1 MAEAGSNRHPNASSN
16 GGGRTPDE
24 ARPSVGTARRKT
36 PWPLVIIAVLF
47 VVVPFLAWYGTWFGR
62 ELTDAQIEEYLAED
76 KPRHVQHALSQ
87 IEKRIARGDAGAA
100 RWYGRVAALAESQE
114 KEVRLTAAWVMG
126 ADTRSEEFH
135 EKLLRLLEDAEPVV
149 RRNAALSL
157 VGFKDARALPE
168 LRAMLKPYSV
178 RADRDGTAHTALTEG
193 SRVRREALL
202 VRATDAAGAVF
213 DLRSPLE
220 GKVERAAVKDGER
233 FTKGSELFVLAPD
246 AVSVGDALRALG
258 RVGGPEDLP
267 ELERYARG
275 VEGMPDFAAKRAGQS
290 AEEIKRRAAR

>member
-1 MAEAGSNRHPNASSN
+1 MTDADPNQHPHVSPN
-16 GGGRTPDE
+16 GGGRMPPAD
-24 ARPSVGTARRKT
+24 ASPPAAARRKT
-36 PWPLVIIAVLF
+36 PWPLVVIAVLF

-62 ELTDAQIEEYLAED
+62 ELTDEQIEEYLAED

-100 RWYGRVAALAESQE
+100 RWYARVASLSESPE

-126 ADTRSEEFH
+126 ADTRSEEFRA
-135 EKLLRLLEDAEPVV
+135 KLVRLLADAEPVV

-157 VGFKDARALPE
+157 VGFGDARAVPE
-168 LRAMLKPYSV
+168 LRAMLKPYV
-178 RADRDGTAHTALTEG
+178 VTAERDGTARTALTEG

-202 VRATDAAGAVF
+202 VRATDAQGEVF
-213 DLRSPLE
+213 DVRSPLE
-220 GKVERAAVKDGER
+220 GRVARATAKDGER
-233 FTKGSELFVLAPD
+233 FARGAELFVLEPD

-258 RVGGPEDLP
+258 RLGGPEELP

-275 VEGMPDFAAKRAGQS
+275 VGGMPDYVAKRAVQE
-290 AEEIKRRAAR
+290 AEEINRRAGR